1 VGCSRV
7 RRELLEQFRFPEEL
21 GARSGP
27 HLAHLET
34 CAACREEVGIDR
46 ELVQRLRLA
55 LRERVENDTPSA
67 ASWDLVRQRTVDRPA
82 KPWTARVLQWGALLP
97 AAVAAIL
104 MFAVATGPQSPFL
117 SQTQSPAP
125 VVEAALAQRAAPPAK
140 RASREDPP
148 SWVKSQSPQLRQQR
162 RGASWIPPIP
172 GGFN

>member
-1 VGCSRV
+1 VSCSRV

-46 ELVQRLRLA
+46 ALVQRLRRA
-55 LRERVENDTPSA
+55 LRERVENSTPSA
-67 ASWDLVRQRTVDRPA
+67 ASWDLVRRRTVDRPA
-82 KPWTARVLQWGALLP
+82 RPWSARVLQWGALLP
-97 AAVAAIL
+97 AAIAGIL
-104 MFAVATGPQSPFL
+104 MFAVATGPQIPFL

-125 VVEAALAQRAAPPAK
+125 VVEAALAQRAVPQAK
-140 RASREDPP
+140 RPSRQDPP
-148 SWVKSQSPQLRQQR
+148 SWTKSQSPQLRVQR
-162 RGASWIPPIP
+162 GGPSWIPPIP